1 MPERIETA
9 YIEDEMEQSYI
20 DYAVSV
26 IRARAVPDVR
36 DGLKPVQRRIL
47 YGFRELG
54 LLSGKP
60 PRKAARIV
68 GEVMGKFHP
77 HGDMAVYEAMV
88 GLAQDFSTR
97 YPLVDGQGNFGSVDG
112 DEPAAMRY
120 TEARLAP
127 ISREFLDELDE
138 ETVDFLPNFDGS
150 LAEPEVLPARFPH
163 LLANGAWGISVGMT
177 TQIPPHNLRE
187 LIAATL
193 HVLDHPTATA
203 AELLPLLPGPDF
215 PTGGIIVGREGIRAA
230 YETGEGRLTIRARAF
245 VEEDRIVITEI
256 PYQVR
261 KSTILESI
269 AAKARDG
276 TLEGIA
282 DLRDESDREGLR
294 VVIELKRGV
303 DGHRLLPRL
312 FRLTPLER
320 TFACHFLV
328 IQDGNPRTLSLPEIL
343 RAFLSFRRATVQ
355 RRTAHRLKVAQERA
369 HLLEGFRL
377 ALTSLDSVIEIIRSA
392 SEPAEAEALLAAEI
406 GLSPKQADAVLK
418 MRLSQLTKLE
428 RRKVDEELF
437 ELQAKIAE
445 YQAVL
450 ADPGRLDALIR
461 EELHAI
467 ASQYGDARRTAIV
480 DSSEATELAA
490 LDAPPRDVI
499 VCVTAKG
506 YANTTGCEAYRA
518 QGRGGKGV
526 IGIRPKEGDY
536 LRTMVAA
543 HTHQDLLVF
552 TDRGRVFKLPLQRLE
567 LGERDSVGKNL
578 RQFLEMGLDEEIRA
592 VLPVDGY
599 DGGYALLATRQGI
612 VNRNALSDYANAHTK
627 GILAHSIP
635 KEDRLVDV
643 TITHGDGEMI
653 LATAGG
659 HVIRFPE
666 EEVRVTRR
674 PSKGVIGIRLAP
686 EDCVVGMVWVPPGE
700 RERRL
705 LFVTEGGQG
714 KRVGLSDLP
723 TQGRGGRGVIGI
735 KLDSHGGSLVT
746 AILVAEED
754 EVALS
759 TASGKVIR
767 FPASQ
772 VSTFSRYAR
781 GVRLI
786 QVEPGDR
793 VVSAVVVRSAVVPSP
808 EGPGPSPQAAIGSE

>member
-9 YIEDEMEQSYI
+9 FIEDEMEQSYI

-54 LLSGKP
+54 LMPGKP
-60 PRKAARIV
+60 PRKSARIV

-112 DEPAAMRY
+112 DDPAAMRY

-127 ISREFLDELDE
+127 IAREFLDELDE

-150 LAEPEVLPARFPH
+150 LEEPEVLPARFPH

-177 TQIPPHNLRE
+177 TQIPPHNLGE

-193 HVLDHPTATA
+193 HVLDHPEA
-203 AELLPLLPGPDF
+203 AVDDLLSLVPGPDF
-215 PTGGIIVGREGIRAA
+215 PTGGILVGREGIRAA
-230 YETGEGRLTIRARAF
+230 YETGEGKLTLRARAF
-245 VEEDRIVITEI
+245 VEDDRIVITEI

-261 KSTILESI
+261 KTTILESI
-269 AAKARDG
+269 AAKAKDG
-276 TLEGIA
+276 SLDGIA

-294 VVIELKRGV
+294 VVVELKRGV

-312 FRLTPLER
+312 LKLTPLER
-320 TFACHFLV
+320 TFSCHFLV
-328 IQDGNPRTLSLPEIL
+328 IQDGNPRTLALPEIL
-343 RAFLSFRRATVQ
+343 RAFLSFRRTTVR
-355 RRTAHRLKVAQERA
+355 RRTEHRLKVARERA

-377 ALTSLDSVIEIIRSA
+377 ALANLDQVIEIIRGA
-392 SEPAEAEALLAAEI
+392 AEPAEAEALLAAEI
-406 GLSPKQADAVLK
+406 GLSAKQADAVLK

-428 RRKVDEELF
+428 RRKIEEELA
-437 ELQAKIAE
+437 ELKANITE
-445 YQAVL
+445 YEGVL

-461 EELHAI
+461 VELQEI
-467 ASQYGDARRTAIV
+467 ARQYGDARRTAIV
-480 DSSEATELAA
+480 ESSEAIELSA
-490 LDAPPRDVI
+490 LEAPRQDVI
-499 VCVTAKG
+499 LCVTGKG
-506 YANTTGCEAYRA
+506 YVNTTGCEAYRA

-526 IGIRPKEGDY
+526 IGIRPKDGDY

-552 TDRGRVFKLPLQRLE
+552 TDRGRVFKLPLGRLE
-567 LGERDSVGKNL
+567 LGDRDSVGKNL
-578 RQFLEMGLDEEIRA
+578 RQFLEMELDEEIRA
-592 VLPVDGY
+592 VLPVESYGT
-599 DGGYALLATRQGI
+599 GYALLATRHGI
-612 VNRNALSDYANAHTK
+612 VNRNALSDYANANTK

-635 KEDRLVDV
+635 EEDRLVDV
-643 TITHGDGEMI
+643 AITHGGGHMV

-666 EEVRVTRR
+666 DQVRLTRR

-686 EDCVVGMVWVPPGE
+686 GDAVVGMVWLPPGE
-700 RERRL
+700 TEKRL

-714 KRVGLSDLP
+714 KRVELGDLP
-723 TQGRGGRGVIGI
+723 AQGRGGRGVIGI
-735 KLDSHGGSLVT
+735 RLDDHVRSLVT
-746 AILVAEED
+746 AILVADGD

-759 TASGKVIR
+759 TAGGKVIR

-786 QVEPGDR
+786 QVEPDDR
-793 VVSAVVVRSAVVPSP
+793 VVSAVVV
-808 EGPGPSPQAAIGSE
+808 

>member
-1 MPERIETA
+1 MPERIEIA
-9 YIEDEMEQSYI
+9 FIEDEMEQSYI

-54 LLSGKP
+54 LLPGKA
-60 PRKAARIV
+60 PRKSARIV

-88 GLAQDFSTR
+88 GLAQGFSTR

-127 ISREFLDELDE
+127 IAREFLDELDE
-138 ETVDFLPNFDGS
+138 QTVDFVPNFDGS
-150 LAEPEVLPARFPH
+150 LEEPEVLPARFPH

-177 TQIPPHNLRE
+177 TQIPPHNLGE
-187 LIAATL
+187 LVTATL
-193 HVLDHPTATA
+193 YVLDHPAATVD
-203 AELLPLLPGPDF
+203 ELLPLLPGPDF
-215 PTGGIIVGREGIRAA
+215 PTGGIIVGQEGIRAA
-230 YETGEGRLTIRARAF
+230 YETGEGKLTVRARAF
-245 VEEDRIVITEI
+245 VEDERIVITEI

-261 KSTILESI
+261 KTTILESI
-269 AAKARDG
+269 AAKAKDG
-276 TLEGIA
+276 NIEGIV

-294 VVIELKRGV
+294 VVVELKRGV
-303 DGHRLLPRL
+303 DGHRILPRL
-312 FRLTPLER
+312 LKLTPLER

-343 RAFLSFRRATVQ
+343 TAFLAFRRATVR
-355 RRTAHRLKVAQERA
+355 RRTEYRLRVSRERA
-369 HLLEGFRL
+369 HFLEGVKL
-377 ALTSLDSVIEIIRSA
+377 ALENLDHVLDIIRSA
-392 SEPAEAEALLAAEI
+392 SEPSEAEALLAAEI

-418 MRLSQLTKLE
+418 MRFSQLTRLE
-428 RRKVDEELF
+428 RRKVAEELA
-437 ELQAKIAE
+437 ELATKIGE
-445 YQAVL
+445 YEAVL
-450 ADPGRLDALIR
+450 ADPRRLDHIIR
-461 EELHAI
+461 EELQAI
-467 ASQYGDARRTAIV
+467 ASQYGDARRTTIV
-480 DSSEATELAA
+480 GSSEAIELAA
-490 LDAPPRDVI
+490 LDAPRRDVI
-499 VCVTAKG
+499 LCVTGKG
-506 YANTTGCEAYRA
+506 YVNTTGCEVYRA

-552 TDRGRVFKLPLQRLE
+552 TDRGRVFKLPLGRLE
-567 LGERDSVGKNL
+567 PGDRDSVGKNL

-599 DGGYALLATRQGI
+599 DKGYALLATRQGI

-627 GILAHSIP
+627 GILAHAIP
-635 KEDRLVDV
+635 DEDRLVEV
-643 TITHGDGEMI
+643 AITHGGGEMV

-666 EEVRVTRR
+666 EQVRITRR
-674 PSKGVIGIRLAP
+674 PSKGVMGIRLAP
-686 EDCVVGMVWVPPGE
+686 EDQVVGMVWLPPGE
-700 RERRL
+700 AEKRI

-714 KRVGLSDLP
+714 KRVEPLDLP
-723 TQGRGGRGVIGI
+723 LQRRGGRGVIGI
-735 KLDSHGGSLVT
+735 KLDDHARSLVT
-746 AILVAEED
+746 AILVGEED

-759 TASGKVIR
+759 TAGGKVIR
-767 FPASQ
+767 FPAAQ

-786 QVEPGDR
+786 QVEPEDR
-793 VVSAVVVRSAVVPSP
+793 VVSAVVV
-808 EGPGPSPQAAIGSE
+808 

>member
-1 MPERIETA
+1 MPERIEPA
-9 YIEDEMEQSYI
+9 FIEDEMEQSYI

-54 LLSGKP
+54 LLPGKP

-127 ISREFLDELDE
+127 IAREFLDELDE

-150 LAEPEVLPARFPH
+150 LEEPEVLPARFPH

-177 TQIPPHNLRE
+177 TQIPPHNLGE

-193 HVLDHPTATA
+193 YVLDHPDATVD
-203 AELLPLLPGPDF
+203 ELLPLIPGPDF
-215 PTGGIIVGREGIRAA
+215 PTGGIIVGRDGIRAA
-230 YETGEGRLTIRARAF
+230 YETGEGRLTLRARAF
-245 VEEDRIVITEI
+245 VEDERIVITEI

-261 KSTILESI
+261 KSAILENI
-269 AAKARDG
+269 AAKVKDG
-276 TLEGIA
+276 SLEGIV

-303 DGHRLLPRL
+303 DGHRILPRL
-312 FRLTPLER
+312 LKLTPLER

-328 IQDGNPRTLSLPEIL
+328 IQDGGPRTLSLPEIL
-343 RAFLSFRRATVQ
+343 KAFLSFRRTTVR
-355 RRTAHRLKVAQERA
+355 RRTEHRLRVAQERA
-369 HLLEGFRL
+369 HLLTGFKL
-377 ALTSLDSVIEIIRSA
+377 ALENLDQVIEIIRSA

-428 RRKVDEELF
+428 RRKVEEELT
-437 ELQAKIAE
+437 ELATKIGE
-445 YQAVL
+445 YEAVL
-450 ADPGRLDALIR
+450 GDPGRLDALIR
-461 EELHAI
+461 DELQEI
-467 ASQYGDARRTAIV
+467 ARQYGDGRRTTIV
-480 DSSEATELAA
+480 ESSEEVELAA
-490 LDAPPRDVI
+490 LDAPRLDVI
-499 VCVTAKG
+499 LCVTGKG
-506 YANTTGCEAYRA
+506 YVNTTGCEAYRA

-536 LRTMVAA
+536 LRTMVTA

-552 TDRGRVFKLPLQRLE
+552 TDRGRVFKLPLARLE
-567 LGERDSVGKNL
+567 PGDRDSVGKNL

-635 KEDRLVDV
+635 DEDRLVDV
-643 TITHGDGEMI
+643 AITHGGGQMV

-666 EEVRVTRR
+666 EQVRVTRR
-674 PSKGVIGIRLAP
+674 PSKGVIGIRLAAG
-686 EDCVVGMVWVPPGE
+686 DRVVGMVWLPPAE
-700 RERRL
+700 TEKRL
-705 LFVTEGGQG
+705 LFVTEMGQG
-714 KRVGLSDLP
+714 KRVELSDLP
-723 TQGRGGRGVIGI
+723 LQGRGGRGVIGI
-735 KLDSHGGSLVT
+735 KLDGHGGPLVT
-746 AILVAEED
+746 AILVAEDD

-759 TASGKVIR
+759 TAGGKVIR
-767 FPASQ
+767 FPAAQ

-786 QVEPGDR
+786 QVEPEDR
-793 VVSAVVVRSAVVPSP
+793 VVSAVVV
-808 EGPGPSPQAAIGSE
+808 

>member
-54 LLSGKP
+54 LMPGKA

-127 ISREFLDELDE
+127 IAREFLDELDE
-138 ETVDFLPNFDGS
+138 DTVDFLPNFDGS
-150 LAEPEVLPARFPH
+150 LEEPEVLPARFPH
-163 LLANGAWGISVGMT
+163 LLTNGAWGISVGMT
-177 TQIPPHNLRE
+177 TQIPPHNLGE
-187 LIAATL
+187 LLAATL
-193 HVLDHPTATA
+193 HVLDHPDATA
-203 AELLPLLPGPDF
+203 ADLLPLIPGPDF
-215 PTGGIIVGREGIRAA
+215 PTGGIIVGREGIRSA
-230 YETGEGRLTIRARAF
+230 YETGEGKLTIRARTF
-245 VEEDRIVITEI
+245 VEDDRIVITEI

-261 KSTILESI
+261 KTTILESI
-269 AAKARDG
+269 AAKAKDG
-276 TLEGIA
+276 DLEGIA

-312 FRLTPLER
+312 LKLTPLER

-328 IQDGNPRTLSLPEIL
+328 IQDGNPRTLSLPAIL
-343 RAFLSFRRATVQ
+343 KAFLSFRRATVR
-355 RRTAHRLKVAQERA
+355 RRTEHRLKVARERA
-369 HLLEGFRL
+369 HLLEGFKL
-377 ALTSLDSVIEIIRSA
+377 ALENLDQVIEIIRTA
-392 SEPAEAEALLAAEI
+392 AEPAEAEALLAAEI
-406 GLSPKQADAVLK
+406 GFSAKQADAVLK

-428 RRKVDEELF
+428 RRKIEDELAELK
-437 ELQAKIAE
+437 AKIAE
-445 YQAVL
+445 YEAVL
-450 ADPGRLDALIR
+450 AEPGRLDALIR
-461 EELHAI
+461 DELRAI
-467 ASQYGDARRTAIV
+467 ADQYGNARRTAIV
-480 DSSEATELAA
+480 ESSEAIESGA
-490 LDAPPRDVI
+490 LDAPRLDVI
-499 VCVTAKG
+499 LCVTGKG
-506 YANTTGCEAYRA
+506 YVNTTECESYRA

-526 IGIRPKEGDY
+526 IGIRPKDGDY
-536 LRTMVAA
+536 LRTMVTA

-552 TDRGRVFKLPLQRLE
+552 TDRGRVFKLPLARLE
-567 LGERDSVGKNL
+567 PGNRDSVGKNL

-599 DGGYALLATRQGI
+599 GSGYALLSTRRGI

-635 KEDRLVDV
+635 EEDRLVDV
-643 TITHGDGEMI
+643 AITHGKGHMV

-666 EEVRVTRR
+666 EQARVTRR

-686 EDCVVGMVWVPPGE
+686 EDRVVGMVWLPPDE
-700 RERRL
+700 VEKRL
-705 LFVTEGGQG
+705 LFVTEMGQG
-714 KRVGLSDLP
+714 KRVELPDLP
-723 TQGRGGRGVIGI
+723 SQGRGGRGVIGI
-735 KLDSHGGSLVT
+735 KLDDHGRSLVT
-746 AILVAEED
+746 AILVADGD

-759 TASGKVIR
+759 TAAGKVIR

-786 QVEPGDR
+786 QVEPEDR
-793 VVSAVVVRSAVVPSP
+793 VVSAVVV
-808 EGPGPSPQAAIGSE
+808 